1 MNQPVKS
8 IITTKRACV
17 FLKYNGIIMSN
28 MLRAVKYK
36 FHEKGFSLFEI
47 LIAIAVF
54 ATMGLAA
61 AQLIS
66 VSLQADKAGGQKT
79 VGAKLVS
86 EEMEAVNAIATEQ
99 WNNIYALNKG
109 SANHYYAVV
118 SSGKWATSTG
128 NELIT
133 ANDLEYTRYFYAENT
148 CRDATT
154 KNIKG
159 ITDSNGMAETCV
171 GVGGNHDPSTQKITT
186 IATWKQAG
194 GNTLGT
200 TTQSAFLTRSRNA
213 ATAQSDWATG
223 AGQATNPSSGE
234 DANFNGGFSSQD
246 GNIDIFQSGIIK
258 LNQ

>member
-1 MNQPVKS
+1 M
-8 IITTKRACV
+8 TE
-17 FLKYNGIIMSN
+17 
-28 MLRAVKYK
+28 K
-36 FHEKGFSLFEI
+36 FSTSYQLPATSSSAGFSLFEI

-54 ATMGLAA
+54 ATVGLAA
-61 AQLIS
+61 AQLIG
-66 VSLQADKAGGQKT
+66 VSLQSDKTGGQKT
-79 VGAKLVS
+79 VGAKLIS

-128 NELIT
+128 DELVT

-148 CRDATT
+148 CRDTTT

-159 ITDSNGMAETCV
+159 ITDTNGTAETCV
-171 GVGGNHDPSTQKITT
+171 TSGGSHDPSTQKITAV
-186 IATWKQAG
+186 ATWKQPG

-213 ATAQSDWATG
+213 AAAQSDWTTG
-223 AGQATNPSSGE
+223 DGQATNPSSGE
-234 DANFNGGFSSQD
+234 DAHFNGGFFSKN
-246 GNIDIFQSGIIK
+246 GNIDTSQSGTIK
-258 LNQ
+258 LTQ